1 MGSSNGGREDA
12 IADINVTPFVDIIL
26 VVLIIFMVTT
36 PIIMK
41 PSINVNLPKAASG
54 DETSKA
60 PLNITIDAKGE
71 LFLNGKPTNEESLT
85 TYAKEL
91 VTSKPESQAIIA
103 ADKDVPHGKVI
114 AVIDAIKSGGI
125 HKFAISID
133 KKK

>member
-1 MGSSNGGREDA
+1 MAIISGDREDA

-60 PLNITIDAKGE
+60 ALNVSIDAKGE
-71 LFLNGKPTNEESLT
+71 LFLNGKST
-85 TYAKEL
+85 TEADITAYSKEL
-91 VTSKPESQAIIA
+91 VATKPETQAIIA
-103 ADKDVPHGKVI
+103 ADKDVPHGRVI
-114 AVIDAIKSGGI
+114 AVIDAIKTGGV